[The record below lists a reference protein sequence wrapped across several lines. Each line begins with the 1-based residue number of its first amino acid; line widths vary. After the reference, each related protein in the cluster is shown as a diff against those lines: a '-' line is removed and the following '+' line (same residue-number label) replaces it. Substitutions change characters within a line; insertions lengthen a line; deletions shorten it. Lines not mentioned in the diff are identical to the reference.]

1 MERGTP
7 RWYVDQMYPPGVP
20 SARGS
25 ERSHAGSRSLLI
37 GLPDDAG
44 FIRCDRDKGVRRTPA
59 QRNVM
64 VPLAAGL
71 VDSACFQRRS
81 GEGCTDGD
89 NVSRYV
95 DASAGRSTVME
106 PGLAFDALADP
117 ARREMLGI
125 LARHEECSAGE
136 LAAQITWIGRTAV
149 SSHLRVLRS
158 AGLVR
163 ERRSGRYRFYS
174 IDPSG
179 SARDV
184 LRLLHELFQTGLS
197 DLRESVEDRRGVETG
212 ADDAEGR
219 SA

>member
-1 MERGTP
+1 
-7 RWYVDQMYPPGVP
+7 
-20 SARGS
+20 
-25 ERSHAGSRSLLI
+25 
-37 GLPDDAG
+37 
-44 FIRCDRDKGVRRTPA
+44 
-59 QRNVM
+59 
-64 VPLAAGL
+64 
-71 VDSACFQRRS
+71 
-81 GEGCTDGD
+81 
-89 NVSRYV
+89 
-95 DASAGRSTVME
+95 ME

-197 DLRESVEDRRGVETG
+197 DLRESVEDRRGIERS
-212 ADDAEGR
+212 ADAAEGR

>member
-1 MERGTP
+1 
-7 RWYVDQMYPPGVP
+7 
-20 SARGS
+20 
-25 ERSHAGSRSLLI
+25 
-37 GLPDDAG
+37 
-44 FIRCDRDKGVRRTPA
+44 
-59 QRNVM
+59 
-64 VPLAAGL
+64 
-71 VDSACFQRRS
+71 
-81 GEGCTDGD
+81 
-89 NVSRYV
+89 VSRYV
-95 DASAGRSTVME
+95 DASAGRITVME

-184 LRLLHELFQTGLS
+184 LRLLHELFQAGLG
-197 DLRESVEDRRGVETG
+197 DLRESVEDRREIETS
-212 ADDAEGR
+212 ADGAEGR